1 MQADSIHAP
10 PAEAKDP
17 AQVIA
22 SAPMGTLQLVA
33 VGSCVMLNALDG
45 FDVLAISFAAPGIA
59 RQWGIDRAALGV
71 VLSVELIGMSLG
83 SILMGRVADRIG
95 RRPVILMCL
104 VIMGAGMGLASLA
117 AGVHALAAFRLLTG
131 VGIGGMLATT
141 NALVAEYANDRSR
154 HTCVTWMAAGFPLG
168 AIIGGAVSSL
178 LLATF
183 DWRAVFIL
191 GGAATTLALPL
202 VWFLLPESI
211 AYLVKA
217 RPRGALERV
226 NATLRRMGHSAVDA
240 LPRTLGPVAAGG
252 ARTGLLSPTLARATV
267 ILTAAYFAHIMTFY
281 YVMKWTPKIVADMGY
296 APALAGSVL
305 VWVNVGGATSAILF
319 GVLARR
325 VSLRALA
332 VATLVLSAAAV
343 WVFGSGFNT
352 IAQLS
357 ASAAFAG
364 FCANA
369 GVYGLYA
376 MMASMLPTEVRAGGT
391 GFIIG
396 VGRGG
401 AALGPI
407 LAGVLFASGSGLSA
421 VSALMALGSVLAG
434 AALLALPAHEREAS
448 P

>member
-1 MQADSIHAP
+1 
-10 PAEAKDP
+10 
-17 AQVIA
+17 
-22 SAPMGTLQLVA
+22 
-33 VGSCVMLNALDG
+33 
-45 FDVLAISFAAPGIA
+45 
-59 RQWGIDRAALGV
+59 V

-83 SILMGRVADRIG
+83 SILMGQAADRIG
-95 RRPVILMCL
+95 RRPVIVMCL
-104 VIMGAGMGLASLA
+104 AIMGSGMLLASQ
-117 AGVHALAAFRLLTG
+117 AGGVRSLSAFRLLTG
-131 VGIGGMLATT
+131 AGIGGMLATT
-141 NALVAEYANDRSR
+141 NAMVAEYANDRYR

-168 AIIGGAVSSL
+168 AIIGGAISSL

-191 GGAATTLALPL
+191 GGAATVLALPL

-217 RPRGALERV
+217 RPRNALERV
-226 NATLRRMGHSAVDA
+226 NATLRRMGHSSVDELRRNVDTA
-240 LPRTLGPVAAGG
+240 AAGA
-252 ARTGLLSPTLARATV
+252 ARVGLFSATLVRATV
-267 ILTAAYFAHIMTFY
+267 LLTVAYFSHIMTFY
-281 YVMKWTPKIVADMGY
+281 YVMKWTPKIVADMGHP
-296 APALAGSVL
+296 PALAGSVL

-325 VSLRALA
+325 VSLRGLA

-343 WVFGSGFNT
+343 CVFGSGFDT

-357 ASAAFAG
+357 ASAALAG

-376 MMASMLPTEVRAGGT
+376 MMATVLPTEVRAGGT

-401 AALGPI
+401 AALGPVF
-407 LAGVLFASGSGLSA
+407 AGVLFANGSGLLA
-421 VSALMALGSVLAG
+421 VSGLMALGSVLAG
-434 AALLALPAHEREAS
+434 AALLALPAHEPGA
-448 P
+448 

>member
-1 MQADSIHAP
+1 MPADSLHAP
-10 PAEAKDP
+10 PRAEAKDP
-17 AQVIA
+17 AQLIA
-22 SAPMGTLQLVA
+22 SEPMGTLQLVA

-45 FDVLAISFAAPGIA
+45 FDVLSISFAAPGIA

-104 VIMGAGMGLASLA
+104 VIMAAGMGLASQA
-117 AGVHALAAFRLLTG
+117 AGVRALAAFRLLTG
-131 VGIGGMLATT
+131 AGIGGMLATT
-141 NALVAEYANDRSR
+141 NAMVAEYANDRYR

-168 AIIGGAVSSL
+168 AIIGGAISSL

-191 GGAATTLALPL
+191 GGAATALALPL

-217 RPRGALERV
+217 RPRDALERV

-252 ARTGLLSPTLARATV
+252 ARAGLFSPTLARATV
-267 ILTAAYFAHIMTFY
+267 MLTAAYFAHIMTFY
-281 YVMKWTPKIVADMGY
+281 YVMKWTPKIVVDMGY
-296 APALAGSVL
+296 PPALAGSVL

-332 VATLVLSAAAV
+332 VATLVFSAAAV
-343 WVFGSGFNT
+343 CVFGSGFNT

-376 MMASMLPTEVRAGGT
+376 MMASLLPTEVRAGGT

-407 LAGVLFASGSGLSA
+407 LAGVLFASGSGLSV

-434 AALLALPAHEREAS
+434 AALLALPARERQA
-448 P
+448 